1 MRGPI
6 KETGTVVTCAVVV
19 FESTTMKFGDDRF
32 ASTLP
37 TPASSI
43 PVTVSS
49 SPI

>member
-1 MRGPI
+1 MRGPTAAI
-6 KETGTVVTCAVVV
+6 GTAVTCGVVV